1 MIVLLLSWLN
11 AFIFLVIA
19 AFHYYWALGGRYG
32 FSVVL
37 PEVEHSGKKAFI
49 PGPLATAVVATVFL
63 SIAFLYKG
71 WLPLPP
77 GLNRAGLWMIA
88 GITCLRAIGDFRYVG
103 FFKKKSS
110 TAFAV
115 YDNRYFSPLCLY
127 LALSTA
133 FMLLRP

>member
-1 MIVLLLSWLN
+1 MITVFLSWLN

-19 AFHYYWALGGRYG
+19 GFHYYWAQGGRYG
-32 FSVVL
+32 FSVAL
-37 PEVEHSGKKAFI
+37 PEVEHTGKKVFI

-63 SIAFLYKG
+63 AIACLYSG
-71 WLPLPP
+71 WLPLSP
-77 GLNRAGLWMIA
+77 GLNRAGLWAVA

-115 YDNRYFSPLCLY
+115 YDTRYFNPLCLY
-127 LALSTA
+127 LALSTL
-133 FMLLRP
+133 FILLMS